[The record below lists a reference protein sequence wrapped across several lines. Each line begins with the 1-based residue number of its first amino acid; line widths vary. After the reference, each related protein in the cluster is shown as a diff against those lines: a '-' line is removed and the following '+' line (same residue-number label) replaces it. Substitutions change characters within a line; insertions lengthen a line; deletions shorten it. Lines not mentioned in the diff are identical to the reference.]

1 MATYFYYF
9 NSYQNAPSTGTS
21 GAIATAVSSSS
32 GVVQIASTGGTIDQ
46 YVVVG
51 DVVKL
56 YSNTD
61 TSKFIYGVLTSFY
74 ANIAQPG
81 EEPSYTLNISYDYR
95 IYSDALSD
103 MTNFLIYGKGVRA
116 TNQPGSEYISSK
128 EDAVDAYKINVQIE
142 TAAYS
147 EQYIRYKVTEKY
159 DLVIDSQRRK
169 LLGDFFEVAR
179 AANIFIIDDCA
190 SPNGVA
196 YKLFFDGEAF
206 ESFNNKFRKE
216 VKFRIVS

>member
-9 NSYQNAPSTGTS
+9 NSYQNAPSTGTG
-21 GAIATAVSSSS
+21 GAIVTATSSSN
-32 GVVQIASTGGTIDQ
+32 GIVEVVSATGNIDQ

-61 TSKFIYGVLTSFY
+61 TSKFIYGVLTSFS
-74 ANIAQPG
+74 ANIG
-81 EEPSYTLNISYDYR
+81 DGYTLNISYDYR

-116 TNQPGSEYISSK
+116 TNQAGSEYISSK

-179 AANIFIIDDCA
+179 SANIFIIDDCA